1 YMFTQGDV
9 FKLRALCMGEPG
21 DATADLYVILDVFG
35 NYWFY
40 PEWRQTPDCQRI
52 GLKEGSGNY
61 VFLLDFTWPEGCF
74 GHIDGLCFW
83 SAIFE
88 PGTFD
93 IIGDLDHVE
102 FGYY

>member
-1 YMFTQGDV
+1 M
-9 FKLRALCMGEPG
+9 E
-21 DATADLYVILDVFG
+21 LYTLSPYGGGKPPPVAG
-35 NYWFY
+35 
-40 PEWRQTPDCQRI
+40 RGSSDCQRI

-61 VFLLDFTWPEGCF
+61 VFLLNFTWPEGCF
-74 GHIDGLCFW
+74 GHIEGLYFW